1 MQKKITI
8 LKITL
13 IIISLLLFISIFS
26 LVTKFNSIS
35 QQKITSAV
43 IAIGEVIKLP
53 NPIIKSNI
61 SVEEAIYNRK
71 SIRNFMDEQL
81 SLKDFSQLL
90 YSSQGITE
98 GTHRVVPSAGA
109 LYPLEIYAAVEDV
122 ENITP
127 GLYHY
132 IPHKHSIEYIAGG
145 SIKPNIPSIAY
156 NQLWIKDSAADI
168 IIAAD
173 YSRTESKYRK
183 MAEKYVHMEVGHAS
197 QNVYLQAYALGLGT
211 TIVGGFD
218 NKKMKELMGIPYM
231 PLAILPIGKPG

>member
-1 MQKKITI
+1 
-8 LKITL
+8 
-13 IIISLLLFISIFS
+13 
-26 LVTKFNSIS
+26 
-35 QQKITSAV
+35 
-43 IAIGEVIKLP
+43 
-53 NPIIKSNI
+53 
-61 SVEEAIYNRK
+61 
-71 SIRNFMDEQL
+71 MDEQL